1 MSFMDKV
8 KGMLGQH
15 GDKADQGMEKA
26 GSTLDER
33 TGGKHSDKID
43 TGTQKGQE
51 AMDRWTQ
58 EGGQGGDEA
67 GGRGGGSAA

>member
-26 GSTLDER
+26 GNTLDER

-58 EGGQGGDEA
+58 EGGKGGDQP

>member
-15 GDKADQGMEKA
+15 SDKAGKGMDKAGDK
-26 GSTLDER
+26 LDER

-51 AMDRWTQ
+51 QMDRWSQ
-58 EGGQGGDEA
+58 EGGQGGE
-67 GGRGGGSAA
+67 GRGGGSAA

>member
-15 GDKADQGMEKA
+15 GDKADQGVEKA
-26 GSTLDER
+26 GNTLDER

-51 AMDRWTQ
+51 SMDRWTQ
-58 EGGQGGDEA
+58 EGGSDEGG